1 MKRSPVAWLLVGAL
15 TLGLLMSW
23 CDGRRGDAERAAA
36 IARADTLEQLANAL
50 EAAHVRDSTAAA
62 AETERLADSL
72 AQVDRA
78 LTTAKDVAHRLAAAI
93 IRDSGAVPRVQVL
106 EALAAKDAVIAQQE
120 QKIQTLV
127 ADTAAWRLRWL
138 QAMREGVSWRQVSI
152 AARQQLA
159 EANERSRPKRFGCTG
174 GATAMVGLVG
184 TGGAGVGITCG
195 ITLHLLGSRGG

>member
-1 MKRSPVAWLLVGAL
+1 MKLSPVAWAVIGAL

-23 CDGRRGDAERAAA
+23 CDGRRGDAARAAA

-62 AETERLADSL
+62 AATERLADSL
-72 AQVDRA
+72 AKVDRA
-78 LTTAKDVAHRLAAAI
+78 LATAKDVAHRLAAAI
-93 IRDSGAVPRVQVL
+93 IRDTGAVPRTQVV

-120 QKIQTLV
+120 QKIVTLV

-159 EANERSRPKRFGCTG
+159 QANQRSAPKRFGCTG

-195 ITLHLLGSRGG
+195 VRLR

>member
-1 MKRSPVAWLLVGAL
+1 M
-15 TLGLLMSW
+15 
-23 CDGRRGDAERAAA
+23 
-36 IARADTLEQLANAL
+36 
-50 EAAHVRDSTAAA
+50 
-62 AETERLADSL
+62 
-72 AQVDRA
+72 
-78 LTTAKDVAHRLAAAI
+78 AHRLAAAI
-93 IRDSGAVPRVQVL
+93 IRDTGAVPRTQVV

-120 QKIQTLV
+120 QKIVTLV

-159 EANERSRPKRFGCTG
+159 QANQRSAPKRFGCTG

-195 ITLHLLGSRGG
+195 VRLR